1 MNSIINILQKD
12 GLSLERLS
20 CLSCKSELALS
31 LKKNLHYFNKDEL
44 LSDVYRI
51 QKILDESV
59 CEYDDVLLDYRI
71 KSIQSI
77 KLKYNRYYPD
87 HQAAKVFNDVIG
99 FRTLCDN
106 YDEVLQLSK
115 VEHFKIVDMSNG
127 KAYDDGYRGVH
138 VYYQLSNHHYPVEIQ
153 YNTYYDRQLNNWLH
167 KYTYKKNYDKNICA
181 GLRQKYEKGIIR
193 TEHDF
198 VEVLKNVL
206 HSS

>member
-1 MNSIINILQKD
+1 M
-12 GLSLERLS
+12 
-20 CLSCKSELALS
+20 SCKSELALS

-115 VEHFKIVDMSNG
+115 VEPFKVVDMSNG
-127 KAYDDGYRGVH
+127 KANDDGYRGVH

>member
-1 MNSIINILQKD
+1 MINILQKD
-12 GLSLERLS
+12 GLSLEWLS

-115 VEHFKIVDMSNG
+115 VEHFKVVDMSNG
-127 KAYDDGYRGVH
+127 KANDDGYRGVH

>member
-127 KAYDDGYRGVH
+127 KANDDGYRGVH